1 MRNVAIQKIEKI
13 KYAKLE
19 KTMKVES
26 QMMQDKMTFY
36 A

>member
-1 MRNVAIQKIEKI
+1 MRNVAIQKTRKI
-13 KYAKLE
+13 KYVKLE